1 MEQISLIESQKMYAD
16 EIWKFRQEILE
27 CDAENEDQ
35 FAGCLLFDV
44 SKPSEE
50 WIKIYELR
58 KGEETCGDLG
68 TTVPSHKYLAIRKR
82 NDNES
87 IVFIER

>member
-1 MEQISLIESQKMYAD
+1 MEILDMEQISLIEPQKMYAD

-35 FAGCLLFDV
+35 FAGCLSLDV

-50 WIKIYELR
+50 WIKICELR
-58 KGEETCGDLG
+58 ASDRVYEKTIDVDGCKMKRYWM
-68 TTVPSHKYLAIRKR
+68 TV
-82 NDNES
+82 
-87 IVFIER
+87 